1 MWALVVAMVAT
12 GAYFIFSRHMVNKLD
27 GTGSINSPQAGGTTA
42 PAGQYSSE
50 HVGISFT
57 YPDKYEVE
65 SHHEGE
71 GHVLVLL
78 PKGYVPPENGEG
90 PPTITIAE
98 IPVAAG
104 TDLKQ
109 WVMSDKRSNWNLAYP
124 AYAGGNFDPETVDS
138 EPAIA
143 FNYSGLYT
151 AKAVVVLR
159 QNKIYA
165 FSVSWITNEDQ
176 IRQDFENVLDAVR
189 FIDHAN

>member
-1 MWALVVAMVAT
+1 MNTKALVWALVVAGAAT
-12 GAYFIFSRHMVNKLD
+12 GLYFLTQYAM
-27 GTGSINSPQAGGTTA
+27 P
-42 PAGQYSSE
+42 PAGSDTPLEPGHYSSE
-50 HVGISFT
+50 HLGLAFV
-57 YPDKYEVE
+57 YPEKYEIE
-65 SHHEGE
+65 TRHEGG
-71 GHVLVLL
+71 GHALTFL
-78 PKGYVPPENGEG
+78 PKGYVAPQNGEG
-90 PPTITIAE
+90 PPAITIAE

-159 QNKIYA
+159 QNKIYE

-176 IRQDFENVLDAVR
+176 IRQDFENILDTVR
-189 FIDHAN
+189 FTDHAN